1 MAREILNELA
11 VSLHR
16 QPGIYALL
24 LGSGL
29 SRSAKVPTGWEVTLD
44 LIRRLAIADGDEPED
59 LEAWYLEHYQEEPDY
74 SRILEHIA
82 PTEAERQGLIEAYFE
97 PNEEERAQGLKLPT
111 EAHRTIA
118 RLVTKGY
125 IRVILTTNFDRLMEQ
140 ALQDEGVQP
149 TVIASTDAIKGAP
162 PYVHAKVVIVKL
174 HGDYKDTRIRNSLAE
189 LETYDQELD
198 VYLDRVLDEFGLIV
212 AGWSGD
218 WDAALRGAILRM
230 QNRRYPLYWL
240 AYSDR
245 SAAAQELIQFRQGR
259 VVGGM
264 GADAF
269 FGSLLAKVDALEEA
283 SWTPPQSVELLLVE
297 VKRYLA
303 EPDRYGIR
311 LEDLVL
317 DEARALAQIMQQ
329 DWAACPWVLEP
340 NDDRVCRTCLT
351 HLSTKSERLTQILAI
366 ILRYDRQQAWAELIA
381 RAVDILAQEPRP
393 RGSHTDPGLYIR
405 LYPLTLITTALFV
418 VGAQE
423 GRATTL
429 RRVLDLEYRTAYRNY
444 PFMYALNLV
453 EEQGRVFEAANGQT
467 WCQPAAMHTANTLAP
482 WLRYLLV
489 HDRVYSV
496 GEFLSSL
503 ALQEVGLRLGSAQ
516 WGPLGGRYMYQQG
529 NDIADFLRQ
538 QPEWLSKLYP
548 NIKEMLRVFDEQAP
562 TIARGRRG
570 GCIPR
575 MGFQAAAAYGGEEDT
590 FR

>member
-1 MAREILNELA
+1 MNELT

-44 LIRRLAIADGDEPED
+44 LIRRLAIADGGEPED
-59 LEAWYLEHYQEEPDY
+59 LEAWYREHYQEEPDY

-111 EAHRTIA
+111 EAHRAIA
-118 RLVTKGY
+118 RLVAKGY
-125 IRVILTTNFDRLMEQ
+125 IRVILTTNFDRLTEQ

-174 HGDYKDTRIRNSLAE
+174 HGDYKDTRIRNSLTE
-189 LETYDQELD
+189 LEKYDQELD
-198 VYLDRVLDEFGLIV
+198 VYLDRILDEFGLIV

-240 AYSDR
+240 AYSDP
-245 SAAAQELIQFRQGR
+245 SAAAQKLIRFRQGR

-264 GADAF
+264 GADTF

-317 DEARALAQIMQQ
+317 DEARALAQIMRQ
-329 DWAACPWVLEP
+329 DLAACPWVLQP
-340 NDDRVCRTCLT
+340 SDSSACRTCLT
-351 HLSTKSERLTQILAI
+351 HLTTKSERLTRILATI
-366 ILRYDRQQAWAELIA
+366 VRYDRQQAWAELVA

-393 RGSHTDPGLYIR
+393 QYLNDPGLYIR

-423 GRATTL
+423 GRVMAL
-429 RRVLDLEYRTAYRNY
+429 RRVLDLEFRTINRKH
-444 PFMYALNLV
+444 PFMYALGMV
-453 EEQGRVFEAANGQT
+453 EDQGRVFEAANGRT
-467 WCQPAAMHTANTLAP
+467 WCQPAAMHTANVLLP
-482 WLRYLLV
+482 WLRNLLV
-489 HDRVYSV
+489 HDRIYNV
-496 GEFLSSL
+496 GEFLLSL
-503 ALQEVGLRLGSAQ
+503 ALQEVGSRQGSA
-516 WGPLGGRYMYQQG
+516 WWSPLGGRYMYEHG
-529 NDIADFLRQ
+529 NDIETFLQ
-538 QPEWLSKLYP
+538 QRPVWLSQLYP
-548 NIKEMLRVFDEQAP
+548 NIEEMLRVFDEKAP
-562 TIARGRRG
+562 EIARGKGG
-570 GCIPR
+570 GCIGRIP
-575 MGFQAAAAYGGEEDT
+575 FNSSAAYRGEEDT
-590 FR
+590 SQ